1 MKANEPF
8 SSYKLA
14 PLITHSERSTDAID
28 AKVPLN
34 SWRGIFLDPRDAP
47 WPILLEFKNSSTP
60 QNTRRRSAI
69 GHPLRSVCV
78 EWPTLKQHSSAPDT
92 LISLT
97 R

>member
-14 PLITHSERSTDAID
+14 PLITHTERRTDAVG

-34 SWRGIFLDPRDAP
+34 SWRGIFLDARDAP
-47 WPILLEFKNSSTP
+47 WPILPEFKSSSTP
-60 QNTRRRSAI
+60 QNMRRPSAI

-78 EWPTLKQHSSAPDT
+78 EWPTLRKHSSAPDT
-92 LISLT
+92 LILPT